1 MKKDTQTRTS
11 SIGPKSGAKE
21 KASRATASSEWKKF
35 LGPRPFIRY
44 SHSAALKV
52 FESLGFK
59 FEVRHFGES
68 RLGLLRWPLRKPT
81 PGKATRRLVMVP
93 GFGDT
98 PLSWWTVLA
107 ALKPVLGR
115 QVDEVI
121 LVDYPGYSGFLHR
134 EVAFDSMDELLRVF
148 REVMDSLR
156 PSILMG
162 HSLGAWLAAD
172 YAAEK
177 PDVVSRLIL
186 IDPGGVVGTEAEREN
201 YRKIFEQALETG
213 SRDLL
218 KHVFKRAPILLPF
231 FEEEFFAFLK
241 SDEVRSFIKSFDERH
256 ILNTKVGKIRAD
268 TTIVWGE
275 HDTMTPTSWLEKW
288 LELLPADRK
297 KVGII
302 VRGSG
307 HSPQV
312 EKPGVLIALFT
323 QIFLGREPKNIPLL
337 RFWKVVQAKPTS

>member
-1 MKKDTQTRTS
+1 MKKDTHSRKS
-11 SIGPKSGAKE
+11 ALGPKVE
-21 KASRATASSEWKKF
+21 THERFSRAALSDGWKKF

-52 FESLGFK
+52 FEGLGFK

-81 PGKATRRLVMVP
+81 PGKAARRLVMVP

-107 ALKPVLGR
+107 ALKPVLSR
-115 QVDEVI
+115 RVDEVI
-121 LVDYPGYSGFLHR
+121 LVDYPGYSGFLHN
-134 EVAFDSMDELLRVF
+134 EAAFDSMDELQRVF
-148 REVMDSLR
+148 REVMDSLK
-156 PSILMG
+156 PQILMG
-162 HSLGAWLAAD
+162 HSLGGWLCAD
-172 YAAEK
+172 YAAER

-186 IDPGGVVGTEAEREN
+186 VDPGGLVGTEAEQEN

-218 KHVFKRAPILLPF
+218 QHVFKKAPILLPF

-241 SDEVRSFIKSFDERH
+241 SDEVRSFIKSFDDRH
-256 ILNTKVGKIRAD
+256 ILNAKVANIRAE

-275 HDTMTPTSWLEKW
+275 HDTMTPTSWLQQW
-288 LELLPADRK
+288 LDLLPADRK

-323 QIFLGREPKNIPLL
+323 QIILGREPKNIPLM
-337 RFWKVVQAKPTS
+337 RFWKVVQPKKA